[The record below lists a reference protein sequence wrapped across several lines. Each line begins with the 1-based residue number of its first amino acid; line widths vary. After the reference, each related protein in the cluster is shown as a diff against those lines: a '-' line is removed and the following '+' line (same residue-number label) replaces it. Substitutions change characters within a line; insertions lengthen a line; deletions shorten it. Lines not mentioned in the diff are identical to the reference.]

1 MFVTTHPLCDHT
13 PSPCRVNLGG
23 MQTAGY
29 LQRLLQLKYPDLQ
42 VHITLSCA
50 QEILHHHSYLA
61 LDYGEELRAW
71 ATPPSDRQLE
81 YRRIQLPFNQVRLKC
96 TGLMHICPRNKCTDM
111 YTHSLRLFPW

>member
-1 MFVTTHPLCDHT
+1 
-13 PSPCRVNLGG
+13 
-23 MQTAGY
+23 MQTVGY

-71 ATPPSDRQLE
+71 ATPSSDPLQQLQ
-81 YRRIQLPFNQVRLKC
+81 YRRIQLSFNQVC
-96 TGLMHICPRNKCTDM
+96 CHGGM
-111 YTHSLRLFPW
+111 